1 MSTLLFLAGLV
12 VIGLVAIAT
21 AAPLLRNSDVT
32 GRGAR
37 ALGDVGDAQR
47 ERHRLEKE
55 KELAYG
61 AIKEAEFD
69 FQMGKLSAEDYAA
82 LRDKYETRALGA
94 LEALEQLS

>member
-1 MSTLLFLAGLV
+1 MSELLFLAGLV
-12 VIGLVAIAT
+12 VIILVAIAT
-21 AAPLLRNSDVT
+21 ALPLLRDSDAG

-37 ALGDVGDAQR
+37 ALGDVDATEH

-55 KELAYG
+55 KDLAYG

-82 LRDKYETRALGA
+82 LREKYETRALGA
-94 LEALEQLS
+94 LEALEHLS